1 MAKKETKK
9 PTKVALAP
17 IVRGGLMLG
26 GAFGAGRGV
35 DELRRKIFGD
45 DDKVKKDSPSKTKE
59 IQLQKIDDAEVEKL
73 QKMIDEET
81 KKKRKG
87 KQVKGTL
94 TAKKGGLIKSK
105 KKAVKKFRGDGIAK
119 RGKTKGRII

>member
-1 MAKKETKK
+1 MAKKKK
-9 PTKVALAP
+9 PTQVAFVPPAIGYPL
-17 IVRGGLMLG
+17 I
-26 GAFGAGRGV
+26 GAAGYITSKAV
-35 DELRRKIFGD
+35 EKFMDKKGD
-45 DDKVKKDSPSKTKE
+45 DAKVKKDSPPKE
-59 IQLQKIDDAEVEKL
+59 IQLQEIDDAEVEKL

-119 RGKTKGRII
+119 RGKTKGRMI